1 MLYFNTMQAYL
12 EKKSEHRPSDK
23 FYMIFSTMMLFLIT
37 IFVATQSFLGQ
48 EMWIINAGYPG
59 GALAYF
65 VAHVS
70 AWYQTMGS
78 VASILLQLMTDVLLV
93 SVLTS
98 LSRKECIDETRF
110 IDASRSGVEVTA
122 YFSFLVASGYRLSV
136 RYSTS
141 SLAATQSINSIR
153 DSRPHCKWF
162 PEWRFL

>member
-23 FYMIFSTMMLFLIT
+23 FYMIFSTMILFLIT

-78 VASILLQLMTDVLLV
+78 VASILLQLMTDALLV
-93 SVLTS
+93 SVLSVCPGKSVLMRPDSSMLHGLAWKLPRAFRS
-98 LSRKECIDETRF
+98 LLP
-110 IDASRSGVEVTA
+110 
-122 YFSFLVASGYRLSV
+122 LVIVS
-136 RYSTS
+136 
-141 SLAATQSINSIR
+141 
-153 DSRPHCKWF
+153 W
-162 PEWRFL
+162 